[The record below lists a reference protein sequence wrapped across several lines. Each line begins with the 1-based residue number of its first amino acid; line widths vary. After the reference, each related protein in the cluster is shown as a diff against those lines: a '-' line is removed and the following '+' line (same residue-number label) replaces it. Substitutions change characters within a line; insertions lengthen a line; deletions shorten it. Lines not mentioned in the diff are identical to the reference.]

1 VTCLG
6 VLRGGEPA
14 LLDAAAEAVVGQRG
28 RHDVEGGPAGRGQQ
42 REDMHDFDEGAGPCN
57 K

>member
-1 VTCLG
+1 
-6 VLRGGEPA
+6 
-14 LLDAAAEAVVGQRG
+14 
-28 RHDVEGGPAGRGQQ
+28 VEGGPAGRGQQ